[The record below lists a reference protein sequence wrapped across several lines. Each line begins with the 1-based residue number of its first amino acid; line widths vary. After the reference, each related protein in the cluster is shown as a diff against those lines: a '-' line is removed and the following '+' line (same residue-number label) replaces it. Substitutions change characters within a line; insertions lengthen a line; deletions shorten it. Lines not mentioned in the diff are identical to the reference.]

1 MRVLFE
7 HLGDR
12 QVRGILRSVDSD
24 DPGALADLVGWWPEL
39 TNERKVELLETIDV
53 EERVSLV
60 LGWAKEA
67 IAERE
72 LSEKIANDVREGL
85 DEQQREH
92 LLRRQME
99 AIRKERGDDEREGE
113 AVEDHRERID
123 AGARPEERGVGK
135 EGVSRGRKG
144 GSPGT

>member
-39 TNERKVELLETIDV
+39 TNERKVELIETIDV
-53 EERVSLV
+53 EERVSIV

-72 LSEKIANDVREGL
+72 LSEKLDRKSVGEGKSVSVRVDL
-85 DEQQREH
+85 
-92 LLRRQME
+92 
-99 AIRKERGDDEREGE
+99 
-113 AVEDHRERID
+113 
-123 AGARPEERGVGK
+123 
-135 EGVSRGRKG
+135 G
-144 GSPGT
+144 GSRMIQTKKNTTNNINKNKD

>member
-67 IAERE
+67 TAERD
-72 LSEKIANDVREGL
+72 LSEKIANAVRAGP
-85 DEQQREH
+85 DEHKRAPLPPRPMEPHPQQP
-92 LLRRQME
+92 
-99 AIRKERGDDEREGE
+99 GDQ
-113 AVEDHRERID
+113 
-123 AGARPEERGVGK
+123 
-135 EGVSRGRKG
+135 
-144 GSPGT
+144 

>member
-53 EERVSLV
+53 EERDSLV

-85 DEQQREH
+85 DDPQREA
-92 LLRRQME
+92 LTLSQT
-99 AIRKERGDDEREGE
+99 ADIRKGLGDAERAGTEVDE
-113 AVEDHRERID
+113 HR
-123 AGARPEERGVGK
+123 AGIEPL
-135 EGVSRGRKG
+135 
-144 GSPGT
+144 